1 VLTAFLFG
9 VPRLD
14 PVTYAVTLLLIAAVA
29 FAAALRPAWRATRV
43 DPLGALRQ
51 G

>member
-14 PVTYAVTLLLIAAVA
+14 PVTYASTLALLTVVALAAAVC
-29 FAAALRPAWRATRV
+29 PAWRATRV
-43 DPLGALRQ
+43 DPLRALRQ